1 MKKPKKNGKSDQ
13 VVVNKAEKAEKV
25 EKGEKIGSVGSVKT
39 EMVVIDEKIRQKLL
53 DIQKQCNDLAARYQ
67 LILET
72 FLNAKGLTGKW
83 QISGDTSVLI
93 KVESGGS
100 SVETSPAPSGGE
112 GIVQN

>member
-1 MKKPKKNGKSDQ
+1 MKKSRKNSKSNPAVTDKSGKS
-13 VVVNKAEKAEKV
+13 
-25 EKGEKIGSVGSVKT
+25 EKIGQGEVVGKVKT

-53 DIQKQCNDLAARYQ
+53 DIQKQCNDLSSRYQ

-72 FLNAKGLTGKW
+72 YLSAKGLTGRW

-100 SVETSPAPSGGE
+100 SVETPLAPSGGE
-112 GIVQN
+112 GVVQN